1 VGTLLEYYNTQYQ
14 ATYRRWF
21 EALYQ
26 DKYFFMGEADLMA
39 AALLLDVGSYYV
51 GLVRHVYRDPECAFA
66 RLPFEGLA
74 GRIAAALMRSYQRRL
89 VALAKNRAAAG
100 RLGEI
105 NSGWRELYD
114 GFVPDFRLR
123 KQFAQGLRHWW
134 SAELKN
140 LTLSPRRAAATTTAA
155 TAHPSEA

>member
-1 VGTLLEYYNTQYQ
+1 VDALLEYYNTQYP

-39 AALLLDVGSYYV
+39 AALLLDVTFYYV
-51 GLVRHVYRDPECAFA
+51 GLVRHVYRDPERAFQ
-66 RLPFEGLA
+66 RLPFEGRL
-74 GRIAAALMRSYQRRL
+74 GRIATAVMRSYQRRL

-100 RLGEI
+100 RLGEV

-123 KQFAQGLRHWW
+123 KQFVQGLRRWW
-134 SAELKN
+134 NAELKN
-140 LTLSPRRAAATTTAA
+140 LALSPRRVDATTAAA

>member
-1 VGTLLEYYNTQYQ
+1 MNFYG
-14 ATYRRWF
+14 
-21 EALYQ
+21 
-26 DKYFFMGEADLMA
+26 
-39 AALLLDVGSYYV
+39 
-51 GLVRHVYRDPECAFA
+51 
-66 RLPFEGLA
+66 
-74 GRIAAALMRSYQRRL
+74 RRL

-100 RLGEI
+100 RLGMV

-123 KQFAQGLRHWW
+123 KQFAQGLRRWW

-140 LTLSPRRAAATTTAA
+140 LTLSPRRSSATTAAA

>member
-1 VGTLLEYYNTQYQ
+1 
-14 ATYRRWF
+14 
-21 EALYQ
+21 
-26 DKYFFMGEADLMA
+26 MA
-39 AALLLDVGSYYV
+39 AALLLDVASYYV
-51 GLVRHVYRDPECAFA
+51 GLVRHVYRDSECAFA
-66 RLPFEGLA
+66 RLPFEGRS
-74 GRIAAALMRSYQRRL
+74 GRIAAWLMKFYGRRL
-89 VALAKNRAAAG
+89 VVLAKNRAAAG
-100 RLGEI
+100 RLGVV

-134 SAELKN
+134 SAELRN

>member
-1 VGTLLEYYNTQYQ
+1 
-14 ATYRRWF
+14 
-21 EALYQ
+21 
-26 DKYFFMGEADLMA
+26 MGEADLMA
-39 AALLLDVGSYYV
+39 AALLLDVTFYFV
-51 GLVRHVYRDPECAFA
+51 GLVRHVYRDPECAFQ
-66 RLPFEGLA
+66 RLPFQGLP
-74 GRIAAALMRSYQRRL
+74 GRIASAMMRSYQRRL

-100 RLGEI
+100 RLGKI

-123 KQFAQGLRHWW
+123 KQFAQGLRRWW

-140 LTLSPRRAAATTTAA
+140 LFLSTRRSATTTAAA